1 MFLFCLCYFY
11 FILYH
16 FIFILFYFI
25 SSGLEVRSANHTSV
39 YVNSELKVFKSI
51 KVWGDISKNLPSEI
65 LLQ

>member
-1 MFLFCLCYFY
+1 MLFLFS

-39 YVNSELKVFKSI
+39 YVNSELNAFKNI
-51 KVWGDISKNLPSEI
+51 KVWGRYI
-65 LLQ
+65 